1 MTTADNAA
9 EFEDLSAGQTPPAQE
24 GSAPETEADRERE
37 IQRRLTQSGREAAE
51 ARRQAQQAQAQ
62 LANQNAQI
70 GELQAGIRLLA
81 ANLSARDQR
90 EAEVRQQQQQAELE
104 RLPPADRLARQ
115 IQLLQGEVRDLRA
128 AGAQR
133 QPAQQSTPNPPQQQ
147 ATPPVGGREAT
158 DDERRAYMNRRV
170 TEIVDEAEREFGVR
184 PNLDDVPD
192 AAWDSEDTFY
202 REVMRQ
208 AARNGQGGT
217 AVAPPKKDETPAQ
230 MRERIRQEE
239 REKLGATS
247 PNGARPAATRRG
259 KAASADEVRAAAQ
272 TYNSKLGPKA
282 NIERMQKLRDTMG

>member
-1 MTTADNAA
+1 MATADNAA
-9 EFEDLSAGQTPPAQE
+9 EFEDLPAGQTPPAQE
-24 GSAPETEADRERE
+24 DSAPETEADRERE

-147 ATPPVGGREAT
+147 APAQHEAT
-158 DDERRAYMNRRV
+158 DDERREYMNRRV

-184 PNLDDVPD
+184 PNLDEIPD
-192 AAWDSEDTFY
+192 AAWDAEETFY

-208 AARNGQGGT
+208 AARSGQGGT

-247 PNGARPAATRRG
+247 PNGARPASTRRG

-272 TYNSKLGPKA
+272 TYDSKAGPKA
-282 NIERMQKLRDTMG
+282 NIARMQKLRDTMG